1 MERWLKERQDKV
13 WCGKKVLDL
22 ERRWGSKKTQEVKR
36 RVSSLVVGKS
46 VLDVGC
52 GTGDLF
58 RHLKG
63 VEYLGVDQSPDM
75 LERARARNPKA
86 KFIQRNLYQMED
98 LPKFDTVTCLA
109 VLHHQPD
116 IEPGLSILL
125 DHAEKRLIFS
135 IWINDRD
142 RHYPRQSKGGKGEFI
157 TWYTTKGLA
166 ERLKGFKFKVH
177 KSVSYVW
184 KDIYCVDMGS
194 K

>member
-1 MERWLKERQDKV
+1 MMEKWLKEKQDKV
-13 WCGKKVLDL
+13 WRGKNVSEL
-22 ERRWGSKKTQEVKR
+22 ESHWGDEKTQEVKR
-36 RVSSLVVGKS
+36 LVASLVAGNS
-46 VLDVGC
+46 VMDVGC

-75 LERARARNPKA
+75 LERAKARNPKA
-86 KFIQRNLYQMED
+86 KFVQRNLYKMGD

-125 DHAEKRLIFS
+125 DHAEKCVIFS

-142 RHYPRQSKGGKGEFI
+142 GHHPRQRKGGKGEFI
-157 TWYTTKGLA
+157 TWYTSEELA

-177 KSVSYVW
+177 KSVGYVW
-184 KDIYCVDMGS
+184 KDIYFVET